1 MAAMS
6 IRLPTFEV
14 SMWRRASGSLTI
26 ALNAMAVAISTT
38 SRVKKHLRRES
49 EVSVRMIRCDG

>member
-14 SMWRRASGSLTI
+14 STWRRASGSLTI
-26 ALNAMAVAISTT
+26 ALNAMAVATSTT
-38 SRVKKHLRRES
+38 SRGKKHLRRES
-49 EVSVRMIRCDG
+49 EVSVRMIR